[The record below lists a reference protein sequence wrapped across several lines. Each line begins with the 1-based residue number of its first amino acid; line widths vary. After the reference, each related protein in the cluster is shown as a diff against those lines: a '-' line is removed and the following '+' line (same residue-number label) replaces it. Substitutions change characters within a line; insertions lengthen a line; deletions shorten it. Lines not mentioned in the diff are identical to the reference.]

1 MNSRLNQELREKR
14 GFVYSADSSLALFSD
29 CGVMEIYFA
38 CDPDRV
44 DQCRKLAMREL
55 DKLAQNTMNAA
66 TFDRV
71 KRQLAGQ
78 LQVYSDHRENC
89 AMQLCKSLL
98 YYNEIHD
105 IDYSRRRIMDL
116 QPEDLRRQAEKL
128 LATPF
133 STLTLR

>member
-1 MNSRLNQELREKR
+1 
-14 GFVYSADSSLALFSD
+14 
-29 CGVMEIYFA
+29 
-38 CDPDRV
+38 
-44 DQCRKLAMREL
+44 
-55 DKLAQNTMNAA
+55 
-66 TFDRV
+66 
-71 KRQLAGQ
+71 
-78 LQVYSDHRENC
+78 
-89 AMQLCKSLL
+89 MQLCKSLL